1 MFSDHSGHEPGQ
13 SEPTGSHPRAQ
24 DENQDQEIQL
34 LLSGN
39 WNKPLWRRLL
49 EDFRDQFSP
58 EKLPPLHLTSRPM
71 NVGML
76 QSDRLNMPWFRTIFT
91 NLGDV
96 ISPETLPPLELESN
110 PVDTGELISDQMSH
124 LWLSSLLRNLADT
137 VAPERMTPLQVTS
150 KPMDLK
156 SDSEF
161 LLLPSWSATIN
172 TPKVFLPDAP
182 KPEYSLTLPVA
193 APPKPK
199 LDPAEV
205 EFVHVLEAEL
215 RRDLRRSI
223 FRQRLWISLAIMEV
237 VALIGTAFVWK

>member
-1 MFSDHSGHEPGQ
+1 MFSGQEPDQ
-13 SEPTGSHPRAQ
+13 PSHPT
-24 DENQDQEIQL
+24 DEGPEIDL
-34 LLSGN
+34 LLAGN
-39 WNKPLWRRLL
+39 WNQPLWRRLL
-49 EDFRDQFSP
+49 EDFRDRFAP

-96 ISPETLPPLELESN
+96 ISPESLPPLELESN

-124 LWLSSLLRNLADT
+124 LWISSLLRSLADR
-137 VAPERMTPLQVTS
+137 VAPERMPPLQLTS
-150 KPMDLK
+150 KPMNLN

-161 LLLPSWSATIN
+161 LQLPSWSATIN

-182 KPEYSLTLPVA
+182 KAEYSFSLPVA
-193 APPKPK
+193 PPPKPE

-205 EFVHVLEAEL
+205 EFIHAVEADL
-215 RRDLRRSI
+215 RRDLRRSV
-223 FRQRLWISLAIMEV
+223 FRQRLWVSLAIMEV
-237 VALIGTAFVWK
+237 AALIGTAFFWK